1 MSNIEFPILNV
12 RMVDINKVV
21 ANDYNPNKVMSSE
34 MELLKK
40 SIEEDGYTQPI
51 VTFYDKDIDKYIIID
66 GFHRYRC
73 AKEFFDLKEIPIV
86 TIDKPLSNRIASTIR
101 HNRARGVHQTII
113 MSDIVKKLIKL
124 GKSDKEIQLE
134 LGMDPDELLRMKQ
147 IMKVDEFFANDEYVH
162 AWIVNIRERKDV

>member
-12 RMVDINKVV
+12 KMVDINKVI

-34 MELLKK
+34 MELLKR

-51 VTFYDKDIDKYIIID
+51 VTFYDRDIDKYIIVD

-73 AKEFFDLKEIPIV
+73 AKEFFKLEEIPIV

-101 HNRARGVHQTII
+101 HNRARGVHQTTI

-124 GKSDKEIQLE
+124 GKSDKEIQSE
-134 LGMDPDELLRMKQ
+134 LGMDPDEFLRMKQ
-147 IMKVDEFFANDEYVH
+147 IMKVDEFFANDEYGH
-162 AWIVNIRERKDV
+162 AWVDYKEGDKNV